1 MNSRKSRT
9 PGAVILAIISAGVVT
24 CGLIA
29 FMLFSASRSERIFLL
44 SNEQITVTGYDGNGR
59 VSDTFH
65 PEYYGIRQISVSDS
79 HRKDLISSVD
89 CGAYPSSGLSNGDI
103 VTYSCTYDHAAASA
117 AGIRLE
123 RTVKT
128 YRVTGLTA
136 YSEVDLF
143 AGVTAE
149 WSDNSEHPV
158 ILHIP
163 DQFTSSG
170 IQYSTGFGGEP
181 NTRCCPVCTGQPGS
195 LPVLNEKAGEAAYL
209 VFGSLLEMTAA
220 VVALG
225 FVLVAGIMI
234 MLLPAVGLI
243 RWLTH

>member
-117 AGIRLE
+117 AGIHLE

-170 IQYSTGFGGEP
+170 IQYSTGFGGDTYNGHSVFIYASCDEERMHMFGMTP
-181 NTRCCPVCTGQPGS
+181 VSTMMEMEMGEMPAFRNTKKKNTISYSGGS
-195 LPVLNEKAGEAAYL
+195 K
-209 VFGSLLEMTAA
+209 
-220 VVALG
+220 
-225 FVLVAGIMI
+225 
-234 MLLPAVGLI
+234 
-243 RWLTH
+243 